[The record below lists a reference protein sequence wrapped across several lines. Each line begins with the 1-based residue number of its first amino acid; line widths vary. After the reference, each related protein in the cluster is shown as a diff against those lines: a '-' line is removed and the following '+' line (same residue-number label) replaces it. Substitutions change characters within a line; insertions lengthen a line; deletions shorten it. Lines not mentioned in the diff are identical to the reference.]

1 MLLSMTGFS
10 TVTTMIDL
18 KSAGRVSLA
27 IEVKAVN
34 SRFFESVCKLPSL
47 LSALEVSINS
57 ILQRSLLRG
66 RVYLTIRLGRENE
79 AFESIALSERA
90 LQGYVAAAQAIKEK
104 FGVQGELTLHD
115 LMQLPNVFVAE
126 RSELSSEEE
135 TVVLDLI
142 KQAAEKLNATRR
154 EEGNTLQQDIDMRLL
169 LCSKKVEEIKAG
181 FELLMVEQKKLI
193 VQYLEPAQNG
203 DEQAKAN
210 LESAYS
216 VLNKID
222 INEEVTRFKSHLSS
236 VQAFLNL
243 QQTEKGK
250 RLDFI
255 LQELMREVNT
265 MMAKCSNYQISSA
278 AVDIKVELEKIR
290 EQIQNIV

>member
-1 MLLSMTGFS
+1 MTGFS

-47 LSALEVSINS
+47 LSTLEVSINS

-126 RSELSSEEE
+126 RSELSLEEE
-135 TVVLDLI
+135 AAVLDLI
-142 KQAAEKLNATRR
+142 KKAAEKLNVTRR
-154 EEGNTLQQDIDMRLL
+154 EEGNTLQQDIDMRLQ
-169 LCSKKVEEIKAG
+169 LCSKKVEEIKLA
-181 FELLMVEQKKLI
+181 FEQLMVEQKKLI
-193 VQYLEPAQNG
+193 VQYLEPAQSG

-222 INEEVTRFKSHLSS
+222 INEEVTRFKSHLNS
-236 VQAFLNL
+236 VQSFLNIE
-243 QQTEKGK
+243 QAEKGK

>member
-1 MLLSMTGFS
+1 
-10 TVTTMIDL
+10 MIDL

-47 LSALEVSINS
+47 LSTLEVSINS

-169 LCSKKVEEIKAG
+169 LCSKKVEEIKLA
-181 FELLMVEQKKLI
+181 FEQLMVEQKKLI
-193 VQYLEPAQNG
+193 VQYLEPAQSG

-236 VQAFLNL
+236 VQTFLNL

>member
-1 MLLSMTGFS
+1 MTGFS

-47 LSALEVSINS
+47 LSTLEVSINS

-169 LCSKKVEEIKAG
+169 LCSKKVEEIKLA
-181 FELLMVEQKKLI
+181 FEQLMVEQKKLI
-193 VQYLEPAQNG
+193 VQYLEPAQSG

-236 VQAFLNL
+236 VQTFLNL

>member
-47 LSALEVSINS
+47 LSTLEVSINS

-126 RSELSSEEE
+126 RSELSLEEE
-135 TVVLDLI
+135 AAVLDLI
-142 KQAAEKLNATRR
+142 KKAAEKLNATRR
-154 EEGNTLQQDIDMRLL
+154 EEGNTLQQDIDMRLQ
-169 LCSKKVEEIKAG
+169 LCSKKVEEIKLA
-181 FELLMVEQKKLI
+181 FEQLMVEQKKLI
-193 VQYLEPAQNG
+193 VQYLEPAQSG

-222 INEEVTRFKSHLSS
+222 INEEVTRFKSHLNS
-236 VQAFLNL
+236 VQSFLNIE
-243 QQTEKGK
+243 QAEKGK

>member
-1 MLLSMTGFS
+1 MTGFS

-34 SRFFESVCKLPSL
+34 SRFFEAVCKLPSL
-47 LSALEVSINS
+47 LSALEVSING

-135 TVVLDLI
+135 AAVLDLI
-142 KQAAEKLNATRR
+142 KQAADKLNVTRR
-154 EEGNTLQQDIDMRLL
+154 EEGNTLQQDIDMRLQM
-169 LCSKKVEEIKAG
+169 CSKKVEEIKLA

-193 VQYLEPAQNG
+193 VQYLEPAQSG
-203 DEQAKAN
+203 DEQAKAH

-236 VQAFLNL
+236 IQSFL
-243 QQTEKGK
+243 
-250 RLDFI
+250 D
-255 LQELMREVNT
+255 
-265 MMAKCSNYQISSA
+265 
-278 AVDIKVELEKIR
+278 
-290 EQIQNIV
+290 

>member
-1 MLLSMTGFS
+1 MTGFS

-34 SRFFESVCKLPSL
+34 SRFFEAVCKLPSL
-47 LSALEVSINS
+47 LSALEVSING

-135 TVVLDLI
+135 AAVLDLI
-142 KQAAEKLNATRR
+142 KQAADKLNVTRR
-154 EEGNTLQQDIDMRLL
+154 EEGNTLQQDIDMRLQM
-169 LCSKKVEEIKAG
+169 CSKKVEEIKLA

-193 VQYLEPAQNG
+193 VQYLEPAQSG
-203 DEQAKAN
+203 DEQAKAH

-236 VQAFLNL
+236 IQSFLEL
-243 QQTEKGK
+243 QQAEKGK

>member
-1 MLLSMTGFS
+1 
-10 TVTTMIDL
+10 MIDL

-34 SRFFESVCKLPSL
+34 SRFFEAVCKLPSL

-79 AFESIALSERA
+79 AFESIALSEPA

-115 LMQLPNVFVAE
+115 LMQMPNVFVAE
-126 RSELSSEEE
+126 RSELSLEEE
-135 TVVLDLI
+135 TAVLDLI
-142 KQAAEKLNATRR
+142 KQAAKKLNATRR
-154 EEGNTLQQDIDMRLL
+154 EEGSTLQQDIDMRLQ
-169 LCSKKVEEIKAG
+169 LCSKKVEEIKLA
-181 FELLMVEQKKLI
+181 FEQLMIEQKKLI

-203 DEQAKAN
+203 DEQAKAQ
-210 LESAYS
+210 LENAYS

-236 VQAFLNL
+236 VQSFLNIE
-243 QQTEKGK
+243 QVEKGK